1 MNRST
6 VTGAV
11 LLALALLLDVIAT
24 NRLAIALGPASDL
37 FPRWV
42 GARAWVIEHLDPY
55 GAGVTSTVR
64 SAMGEALGW
73 DGTADSGAF
82 AFGFVYPGYVALL
95 LAPLAVLPFPV
106 ASTIWLLIAQASV
119 VGTVWLVW
127 HTSPPHPV
135 APVENTLR
143 LAHPIAPVENTL
155 RLAHPIAPDEN
166 TLRLAHPSMRPLINM
181 RFASPVRLHDANR
194 GLAITTVLAI
204 LWPPVIYNLIFGQ
217 FAALATLAIATAG
230 WATVRHHDRF
240 AGTILPISL
249 VKPQLALIPVTL
261 WVAGQVTL
269 WFRPKTPIDLP
280 SPGRPHVGGEA
291 HEGPPVLGS
300 AAVTPLMRAGMPA
313 DRDAGRTDTSNWH
326 GIGAFAVTVAAVG
339 AASLVALPHWPGA
352 FLNDLNGY
360 AVTARATT
368 TIGIIASVITSQ
380 PIANA
385 FIQAILIGVVLA
397 TVFLAPGPSARTRY
411 SLLPAGILI
420 SAWMVPPVYEWNH
433 VVGLLILVPLIRNR
447 LDAPVRSDMT
457 GEVGTDGRPVPVTNH
472 LFPSL
477 RYHPPRR
484 PLHVSVRSSQSP
496 PGSYAPLRAQWEG
509 VLHAAAT
516 WRWTPAV
523 TWGITNIATLPL
535 AVLWPDGSRA
545 VWPVILLGAW
555 VIDHRTRP
563 HAPTPPPPYLHVRSS
578 QSPPHPS
585 LHVRSSQS
593 PSPLDS

>member
-1 MNRST
+1 M
-6 VTGAV
+6 
-11 LLALALLLDVIAT
+11 
-24 NRLAIALGPASDL
+24 
-37 FPRWV
+37 
-42 GARAWVIEHLDPY
+42 
-55 GAGVTSTVR
+55 
-64 SAMGEALGW
+64 
-73 DGTADSGAF
+73 
-82 AFGFVYPGYVALL
+82 
-95 LAPLAVLPFPV
+95 
-106 ASTIWLLIAQASV
+106 
-119 VGTVWLVW
+119 
-127 HTSPPHPV
+127 
-135 APVENTLR
+135 
-143 LAHPIAPVENTL
+143 
-155 RLAHPIAPDEN
+155 
-166 TLRLAHPSMRPLINM
+166 
-181 RFASPVRLHDANR
+181 
-194 GLAITTVLAI
+194 
-204 LWPPVIYNLIFGQ
+204 
-217 FAALATLAIATAG
+217 ATLAIATAG
-230 WATVRHHDRF
+230 WATARHHDRF

-280 SPGRPHVGGEA
+280 SPGRPQVGGEA
-291 HEGPPVLGS
+291 HQGPPNPGPVSLRIASGQ
-300 AAVTPLMRAGMPA
+300 R
-313 DRDAGRTDTSNWH
+313 RQAGRTYTSKWH
-326 GIGAFAVTVAAVG
+326 GIDAFTVTVAAVG

-385 FIQAILIGVVLA
+385 FIQAILIGVVLT
-397 TVFLAPGPSARTRY
+397 TVFLAPGPSARTRH

-447 LDAPVRSDMT
+447 LDAPARSDRV
-457 GEVGTDGRPVPVTNH
+457 GELGADGRPVPVTNH

-477 RYHPPRR
+477 R
-484 PLHVSVRSSQSP
+484 SP
-496 PGSYAPLRAQWEG
+496 PHATPPGLHASLSPPDLYAPLRAQREG

-535 AVLWPDGSRA
+535 AVVWPDGSRA

-563 HAPTPPPPYLHVRSS
+563 HV
-578 QSPPHPS
+578 
-585 LHVRSSQS
+585 
-593 PSPLDS
+593 PLFSGK

>member
-6 VTGAV
+6 VIGAV
-11 LLALALLLDVIAT
+11 LLALALLLDIIAT

-127 HTSPPHPV
+127 HTP
-135 APVENTLR
+135 
-143 LAHPIAPVENTL
+143 
-155 RLAHPIAPDEN
+155 HPIAPDEN
-166 TLRLAHPSMRPLINM
+166 TLRLTHPSTWPLIDI

-194 GLAITTVLAI
+194 GLVITIVLAI

-230 WATVRHHDRF
+230 WATARHHDRF

-291 HEGPPVLGS
+291 HEGPPVLES

-326 GIGAFAVTVAAVG
+326 GIDAFTLTVAAVG

-397 TVFLAPGPSARTRY
+397 TVFLAPGPSARTRH

-447 LDAPVRSDMT
+447 LDAPARSDRV
-457 GEVGTDGRPVPVTNH
+457 GELGTDGRSAPVTNH

-477 RYHPPRR
+477 RSPTPPDMYASQCPSLRSHPPRR
-484 PLHVSVRSSQSP
+484 PLYLYVRSSQSP
-496 PGSYAPLRAQWEG
+496 PGLYAPLRAQWEG

-523 TWGITNIATLPL
+523 TWAITNIATLPL
-535 AVLWPDGSRA
+535 AVVWPDGSRA

-563 HAPTPPPPYLHVRSS
+563 HATT
-578 QSPPHPS
+578 PPHPY
-585 LHVRSSQS
+585 LDVRSSQS
-593 PSPLDS
+593 PSPLDL

>member
-1 MNRST
+1 
-6 VTGAV
+6 
-11 LLALALLLDVIAT
+11 
-24 NRLAIALGPASDL
+24 
-37 FPRWV
+37 
-42 GARAWVIEHLDPY
+42 
-55 GAGVTSTVR
+55 
-64 SAMGEALGW
+64 MGEALGW

-127 HTSPPHPV
+127 HTP
-135 APVENTLR
+135 
-143 LAHPIAPVENTL
+143 
-155 RLAHPIAPDEN
+155 HPIAPDEN
-166 TLRLAHPSMRPLINM
+166 TLRLTHPSTWPLIDI

-194 GLAITTVLAI
+194 GLVITTVLAI

-217 FAALATLAIATAG
+217 FAALATFAIATAG
-230 WATVRHHDRF
+230 WATARHHDRF

-280 SPGRPHVGGEA
+280 PPGRPNVGGEA

-300 AAVTPLMRAGMPA
+300 AAVTPLMRAGRPA
-313 DRDAGRTDTSNWH
+313 ERDAGRTDTSNWH
-326 GIGAFAVTVAAVG
+326 GIDAFTVTVAAVG

-385 FIQAILIGVVLA
+385 FIQAILIGVVLT
-397 TVFLAPGPSARTRY
+397 TVFLAPGPSARTRH

-433 VVGLLILVPLIRNR
+433 VVGLLILVP
-447 LDAPVRSDMT
+447 
-457 GEVGTDGRPVPVTNH
+457 
-472 LFPSL
+472 
-477 RYHPPRR
+477 
-484 PLHVSVRSSQSP
+484 
-496 PGSYAPLRAQWEG
+496 
-509 VLHAAAT
+509 
-516 WRWTPAV
+516 
-523 TWGITNIATLPL
+523 
-535 AVLWPDGSRA
+535 
-545 VWPVILLGAW
+545 
-555 VIDHRTRP
+555 
-563 HAPTPPPPYLHVRSS
+563 
-578 QSPPHPS
+578 
-585 LHVRSSQS
+585 
-593 PSPLDS
+593 

>member
-1 MNRST
+1 MSRST
-6 VTGAV
+6 VIGAV
-11 LLALALLLDVIAT
+11 LLALALLLDIIAT

-42 GARAWVIEHLDPY
+42 GARAWVIDSLDPY
-55 GAGVTSTVR
+55 GPGVTATVR

-73 DGTADSGAF
+73 DGTADSGTF

-119 VGTVWLVW
+119 VGTVLLVW
-127 HTSPPHPV
+127 HTPSP
-135 APVENTLR
+135 
-143 LAHPIAPVENTL
+143 
-155 RLAHPIAPDEN
+155 
-166 TLRLAHPSMRPLINM
+166 M
-181 RFASPVRLHDANR
+181 RLHDANR
-194 GLAITTVLAI
+194 GLVITTVLAI

-217 FAALATLAIATAG
+217 FAALATLAIATTG
-230 WATVRHHDRF
+230 WATARHHDRF
-240 AGTILPISL
+240 AGTILPFAL

-269 WFRPKTPIDLP
+269 WFRPTTPIDLP

-291 HEGPPVLGS
+291 HESSPNPSPMSLRIASGQG
-300 AAVTPLMRAGMPA
+300 GQ
-313 DRDAGRTDTSNWH
+313 GGGNDTRNWH
-326 GIGAFAVTVAAVG
+326 GIDAFMVTVAAVG

-397 TVFLAPGPSARTRY
+397 TVFLAPGPSARNRH

-447 LDAPVRSDMT
+447 LDAPARSDMT
-457 GEVGTDGRPVPVTNH
+457 GELGTDGRPVPVTRH

-477 RYHPPRR
+477 RSHRPRR
-484 PLHVSVRSSQSP
+484 PLYVYVRSSQSP

-509 VLHAAAT
+509 ALHAAAT

-563 HAPTPPPPYLHVRSS
+563 HTTT
-578 QSPPHPS
+578 PPHPY
-585 LHVRSSQS
+585 LYVRSSQS

>member
-1 MNRST
+1 MSRST
-6 VTGAV
+6 VIGAV
-11 LLALALLLDVIAT
+11 LLALALLLDIIAT

-42 GARAWVIEHLDPY
+42 GARAWVIDSLDPY
-55 GAGVTSTVR
+55 GPGVTATVR

-73 DGTADSGAF
+73 DGTTDSGTF

-119 VGTVWLVW
+119 VGTVLLVW
-127 HTSPPHPV
+127 HTPSP
-135 APVENTLR
+135 
-143 LAHPIAPVENTL
+143 
-155 RLAHPIAPDEN
+155 
-166 TLRLAHPSMRPLINM
+166 M
-181 RFASPVRLHDANR
+181 RLHDANR
-194 GLAITTVLAI
+194 GLVITTVLAI

-217 FAALATLAIATAG
+217 FAALATLAIATTG
-230 WATVRHHDRF
+230 WATARHHDRF
-240 AGTILPISL
+240 AGTFLPFAL

-269 WFRPKTPIDLP
+269 WFRPTTPIDLP

-291 HEGPPVLGS
+291 HESSPNPSPMSLRIASGQG
-300 AAVTPLMRAGMPA
+300 GQ
-313 DRDAGRTDTSNWH
+313 GGGNDTRNWH
-326 GIGAFAVTVAAVG
+326 GIDAFMVTIAAVG

-352 FLNDLNGY
+352 FLNGLNGY

-368 TIGIIASVITSQ
+368 TVGIITSVITSQ

-385 FIQAILIGVVLA
+385 FIQAILIGAVLA
-397 TVFLAPGPSARTRY
+397 TVFLAPGPSARTSH

-420 SAWMVPPVYEWNH
+420 GAWMVPPVYEWNH

-447 LDAPVRSDMT
+447 LDAPARSDRS
-457 GEVGTDGRPVPVTNH
+457 GELGTFGRPAPVTRH
-472 LFPSL
+472 LS
-477 RYHPPRR
+477 
-484 PLHVSVRSSQSP
+484 
-496 PGSYAPLRAQWEG
+496 RAQWES
-509 VLHAAAT
+509 VLHAAAA

-555 VIDHRTRP
+555 VIDHRTRRRAPLSSRNGSHALGMEDFP
-563 HAPTPPPPYLHVRSS
+563 HPATPPHYGPPL
-578 QSPPHPS
+578 SP
-585 LHVRSSQS
+585 
-593 PSPLDS
+593 DSTDATGTTRGG

>member
-11 LLALALLLDVIAT
+11 LLALALLLDIIAT

-127 HTSPPHPV
+127 HTP
-135 APVENTLR
+135 
-143 LAHPIAPVENTL
+143 
-155 RLAHPIAPDEN
+155 
-166 TLRLAHPSMRPLINM
+166 
-181 RFASPVRLHDANR
+181 SPVRLHDANR
-194 GLAITTVLAI
+194 GLIITTVLAI

-217 FAALATLAIATAG
+217 FAALATLTIATAG
-230 WATVRHHDRF
+230 WATARHHDRF

-280 SPGRPHVGGEA
+280 SPGRPQVGGEA
-291 HEGPPVLGS
+291 HQGPPNPGPVSLRIASGQ
-300 AAVTPLMRAGMPA
+300 R
-313 DRDAGRTDTSNWH
+313 RQAGRTYTSKWH
-326 GIGAFAVTVAAVG
+326 GIDAFTVTVAAVG

-385 FIQAILIGVVLA
+385 FIQAILIGVVLT
-397 TVFLAPGPSARTRY
+397 TVFLAPGPSARTRH

-447 LDAPVRSDMT
+447 LDAPARSDRV
-457 GEVGTDGRPVPVTNH
+457 GELGADGRPVPVTNH

-477 RYHPPRR
+477 R
-484 PLHVSVRSSQSP
+484 SP
-496 PGSYAPLRAQWEG
+496 PHATPPGLHASLSPPDLYAPLRAQREG

-535 AVLWPDGSRA
+535 AVVWPDGSRA

-563 HAPTPPPPYLHVRSS
+563 HV
-578 QSPPHPS
+578 
-585 LHVRSSQS
+585 
-593 PSPLDS
+593 PLFSGK

>member
-1 MNRST
+1 MSARCNQSVAPSQPRPGRFTCASLNRST
-6 VTGAV
+6 VIGAV
-11 LLALALLLDVIAT
+11 LLALALLLDIIAT

-127 HTSPPHPV
+127 HTP
-135 APVENTLR
+135 
-143 LAHPIAPVENTL
+143 
-155 RLAHPIAPDEN
+155 HPIAPDEN
-166 TLRLAHPSMRPLINM
+166 ALRFTHPSTWPLIDI

-194 GLAITTVLAI
+194 GLVITIVLAI

-217 FAALATLAIATAG
+217 FAALATFAIATAG
-230 WATVRHHDRF
+230 WTTARHHDRF

-261 WVAGQVTL
+261 WVAGQMTL
-269 WFRPKTPIDLP
+269 WFRPKVPVDLP
-280 SPGRPHVGGEA
+280 SPGLASPRIASDQRRQGG
-291 HEGPPVLGS
+291 
-300 AAVTPLMRAGMPA
+300 RN
-313 DRDAGRTDTSNWH
+313 DTSNWH
-326 GIGAFAVTVAAVG
+326 GIDAFTVTVGAVG

-385 FIQAILIGVVLA
+385 FIQAILIGVVLT
-397 TVFLAPGPSARTRY
+397 TVFLAPGPSARTRH

-420 SAWMVPPVYEWNH
+420 STWMVPPVYEWNH

-447 LDAPVRSDMT
+447 LDAPARSNKT
-457 GEVGTDGRPVPVTNH
+457 GELGTDGRPVPVTR
-472 LFPSL
+472 LLSSL
-477 RYHPPRR
+477 RSHPPSR
-484 PLHVSVRSSQSP
+484 PLPVYVRSSQSP
-496 PGSYAPLRAQWEG
+496 PGSYAPLRAQSEG

-563 HAPTPPPPYLHVRSS
+563 HTTT
-578 QSPPHPS
+578 PPHPY
-585 LHVRSSQS
+585 LYVRSSQS

>member
-1 MNRST
+1 MNLST

-11 LLALALLLDVIAT
+11 LLALALLLDIIAT

-127 HTSPPHPV
+127 HTP
-135 APVENTLR
+135 
-143 LAHPIAPVENTL
+143 
-155 RLAHPIAPDEN
+155 HPIAPDEN
-166 TLRLAHPSMRPLINM
+166 TLRLARPSMWPLTDI

-194 GLAITTVLAI
+194 GLVITIVLAI

-230 WATVRHHDRF
+230 WATARHHDRF

-280 SPGRPHVGGEA
+280 SPGRPHVGREA
-291 HEGPPVLGS
+291 HEGPPNPGLVSVRIASGQ
-300 AAVTPLMRAGMPA
+300 RRQG
-313 DRDAGRTDTSNWH
+313 GRTDTSTWH
-326 GIGAFAVTVAAVG
+326 GIDSFTVTVGAVG

-385 FIQAILIGVVLA
+385 FIQAILIGVVLT
-397 TVFLAPGPSARTRY
+397 TVFLAPGPSARTRH

-447 LDAPVRSDMT
+447 LDAPARSDRT
-457 GEVGTDGRPVPVTNH
+457 GELGMEGRPVPVTRH

-477 RYHPPRR
+477 RSRTNPPRR
-484 PLHVSVRSSQSP
+484 PLRLYVRSS
-496 PGSYAPLRAQWEG
+496 
-509 VLHAAAT
+509 
-516 WRWTPAV
+516 
-523 TWGITNIATLPL
+523 
-535 AVLWPDGSRA
+535 
-545 VWPVILLGAW
+545 
-555 VIDHRTRP
+555 
-563 HAPTPPPPYLHVRSS
+563 
-578 QSPPHPS
+578 
-585 LHVRSSQS
+585 
-593 PSPLDS
+593 